1 MAVAAPSISPRG
13 TAPARILGVYMLD
26 LPFGI
31 DGPARDHVHLS
42 HRERSHRDIH
52 LGRATLGEHLV
63 AGRLYIAGFV
73 PGATLYAIHINLTHN
88 LLASIG
94 QDVWP
99 ITLSATPK
107 RPILT
112 F

>member
-1 MAVAAPSISPRG
+1 MYPTFCWSAVLRAMMDI
-13 TAPARILGVYMLD
+13 V
-26 LPFGI
+26 
-31 DGPARDHVHLS
+31 RDVT
-42 HRERSHRDIH
+42 
-52 LGRATLGEHLV
+52 ATLGEHLV

-99 ITLSATPK
+99 ITLSAKPK

-112 F
+112 V